1 MTPLR
6 FGGYGDPPIILSKPV
21 GYHTAEFMKEF
32 GYTDD
37 QIKAMDEEG
46 AVVVYKGEPIEDRIF
61 VSKRQAEGE
70 APCNW

>member
-1 MTPLR
+1 
-6 FGGYGDPPIILSKPV
+6 
-21 GYHTAEFMKEF
+21 MKEF